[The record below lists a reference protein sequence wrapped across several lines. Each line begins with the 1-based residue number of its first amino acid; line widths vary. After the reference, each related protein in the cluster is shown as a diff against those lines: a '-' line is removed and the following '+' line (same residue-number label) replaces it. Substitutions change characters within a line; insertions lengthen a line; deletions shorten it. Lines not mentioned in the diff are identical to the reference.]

1 MRKNIWLVFIMTVLL
16 AFVGCGK
23 KEGAAEKLKVGVA
36 ISNFDDQFLI
46 SMVDKMKAFAEKNYG
61 DEMEISFVDGKDDPA
76 KQLGQIENFVTQGMD
91 KIIVV
96 PVDSET
102 SDTMSKM
109 VVDAGI
115 DIIYCNR
122 PPQSTFDG
130 VYAVVS
136 PQKEAGVMQMEYLA
150 EKAGYKG
157 NVVVL
162 MGILGHDAQ
171 IKRTEGFKEVIAK
184 YPDMKIIKEQ
194 TGQWNRALGMQV
206 MENWLSSGDK
216 IDIVASNNDEMA
228 IGAISAIEGAGKTGQ
243 ILVGG
248 VDGTAD
254 AIDMVSKGLQTVSI
268 FQDGG
273 GQGEGAVEV
282 AYKLWKGEP
291 VEQVT
296 NVPFQLITKDNYKEF
311 MK

>member
-1 MRKNIWLVFIMTVLL
+1 MKRNVLLLVPMLVLLVFG
-16 AFVGCGK
+16 GCGK
-23 KEGAAEKLKVGVA
+23 KEESNKVKVGVA

-46 SMVDKMKAFAEKNYG
+46 SMVDQMKAFAAENYA
-61 DEMEISFVDGKDDPA
+61 DEMEVTFVDGKDDPA
-76 KQLGQIENFVTQGMD
+76 KQLGQIENFITQGMD
-91 KIIVV
+91 KIILV

-102 SDTMSKM
+102 SNAVSKM
-109 VVDAGI
+109 VVEAGI

-122 PPQSTFDG
+122 PPQSVFDG

-171 IKRTEGFKEVIAK
+171 IKRTQGFEEVVAK
-184 YPDMKIIKEQ
+184 YPDMKIIKKQ
-194 TGQWNRALGMQV
+194 TGQWSRALGLQV
-206 MENWLSSGDK
+206 MENWLSSGDQ
-216 IDIVASNNDEMA
+216 IDILASNNDEMA
-228 IGAISAIEGAGKTGQ
+228 IGAISAIEAAGKLDS

-254 AIDMVSKGLQTVSI
+254 AVDMIAKGKQDVSI
-268 FQDGG
+268 FQDGT
-273 GQGEGAVEV
+273 GQGVGAIKV

-296 NVPFQLITKDNYKEF
+296 NVPFKLITPENYKDF
-311 MK
+311 M

>member
-1 MRKNIWLVFIMTVLL
+1 MKKNVLL
-16 AFVGCGK
+16 LVAMLVLFIFGGCGK
-23 KEGAAEKLKVGVA
+23 KEASNKVKVGVA

-46 SMVDKMKAFAEKNYG
+46 SMVDKMKAFAAENYA
-61 DEMEISFVDGKDDPA
+61 DEMEVTFVDGKDDPA

-91 KIIVV
+91 KIIIV

-102 SDTMSKM
+102 SDTISKM
-109 VVDAGI
+109 VIDAGI

-122 PPQSTFDG
+122 PPQNVFEG

-136 PQKEAGVMQMEYLA
+136 PQKDAGVMQMEYLA

-171 IKRTEGFKEVIAK
+171 IKRTEGFEEVIAK
-184 YPDMKIIKEQ
+184 YPDMKIIKKQ
-194 TGQWNRALGMQV
+194 TGQWNRALGLQV
-206 MENWLSSGDK
+206 MENWLNSGDQ

-228 IGAISAIEGAGKTGQ
+228 IGAISAIEAAGKLDD
-243 ILVGG
+243 IIVGG

-254 AIDMVSKGLQTVSI
+254 AVDMIAKGKQDVSI
-268 FQDGG
+268 FQDGT
-273 GQGEGAVEV
+273 GQGVGAIEV

-296 NVPFQLITKDNYKEF
+296 NVPFQLITPENYKDF
-311 MK
+311 Q